1 MTPIRSLLAMAVFI
15 LSLGI
20 ANGLS
25 VSGATAYGWP
35 RLTTSLVQAALC
47 TGLTV
52 TGIWGLAR
60 RTGISPAAVGWQ
72 RSGLLRDLAT
82 GAVVVLIA
90 ASLVLGPARAVGLI
104 NVTAVDPG
112 AVVLFLLTTVV
123 VATGF
128 EALPEELTFRGFI
141 YGTLRL
147 RWSPLLAGIGATVL
161 FVTAPGLSTVV
172 SSTIEWALAGGP
184 RPYYAVAPAGE
195 DPVVYVIF
203 LTVWSAT
210 LLAARLVTGSIWTGV
225 SAHVMMLIVNRLVLS
240 PASGVEVRLSHPDV
254 VLVLPAYVLLAGLFF
269 VLLGRRRRRSARPD
283 TAPEL
288 ARRA

>member
-1 MTPIRSLLAMAVFI
+1 MTVFI

-52 TGIWGLAR
+52 AGIWCLVR
-60 RTGISPAAVGWQ
+60 RTGISPATVGWH

-82 GAVVVLIA
+82 GAVVVLVA
-90 ASLVLGPARAVGLI
+90 ASLVLGPARAVGLVT
-104 NVTAVDPG
+104 VTAVDPG
-112 AVVLFLLTTVV
+112 ALVLFLLTTVV
-123 VATGF
+123 VATGL
-128 EALPEELTFRGFI
+128 EAFPEELAFRGFT
-141 YGTLRL
+141 YSTLRL
-147 RWSPLLAGIGATVL
+147 RWSPLLAKIGATVL
-161 FVTAPGLSTVV
+161 FVAAPGLSTVV
-172 SSTIEWALAGGP
+172 SSLLEWALAGGP
-184 RPYYAVAPAGE
+184 SPYYAVAPAGE
-195 DPVVYVIF
+195 DPAVYVIF

-225 SAHVMMLIVNRLVLS
+225 SAHLMMLIINRLVLS
-240 PASGVEVRLSHPDV
+240 PTSGVEVRLSHPDA
-254 VLVLPAYVLLAGLFF
+254 VLVLPAYVLLAGLLFS
-269 VLLGRRRRRSARPD
+269 LLGRRRRRRARPA

-288 ARRA
+288 ARRG